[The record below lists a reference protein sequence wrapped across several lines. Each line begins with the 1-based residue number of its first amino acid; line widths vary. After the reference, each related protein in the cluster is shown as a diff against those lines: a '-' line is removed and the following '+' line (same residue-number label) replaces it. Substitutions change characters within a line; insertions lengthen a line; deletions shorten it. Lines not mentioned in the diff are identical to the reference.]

1 MDDDDGDD
9 DDDDDDDD
17 DARGGGKGGEE
28 LEKETTWKDDGME
41 QTYICAV
48 IEVTA
53 SVYQLAIMPSVSG
66 VVELARFCSL
76 LIVDTHTVVFKV
88 AMQLAVLKI
97 SNNFISY
104 SVVHQTLANEKE
116 RSWKRQYATVIW
128 KRTNSHL
135 PAYINSVCKYS
146 LKKSLV

>member
-1 MDDDDGDD
+1 
-9 DDDDDDDD
+9 
-17 DARGGGKGGEE
+17 
-28 LEKETTWKDDGME
+28 ME
-41 QTYICAV
+41 QTYICAM

-97 SNNFISY
+97 SDNFISD

-116 RSWKRQYATVIW
+116 RSWKRQYATVI
-128 KRTNSHL
+128 
-135 PAYINSVCKYS
+135 
-146 LKKSLV
+146 